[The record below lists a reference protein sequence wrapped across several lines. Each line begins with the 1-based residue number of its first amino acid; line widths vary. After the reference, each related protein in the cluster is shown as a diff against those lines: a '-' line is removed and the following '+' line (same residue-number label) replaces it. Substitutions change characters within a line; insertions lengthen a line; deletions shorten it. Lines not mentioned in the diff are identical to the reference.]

1 MSALY
6 QDLPFTSFPGSLDIF
21 TTWINILASDGP
33 LIAQYQAALQAG
45 NIVQANQIL
54 AQIPQGTQKIITA
67 TDLNKLTQAIQ
78 AIERFYKTDVK
89 PYIQSQQESW
99 LNIINQFSYEGV
111 WSNGTSYVTNNI
123 VSYTTGGLTL
133 LFIATSVPPIGT
145 APTNTQYWRLL
156 TIQGQP
162 GTSGDGLSY
171 RQEWNG
177 TVQYNVNDSVT
188 YDGILWMALRVNRNI
203 QPGTDSSYWKNV
215 MSLEATTYPIQDTE
229 PTNLQVGGLWFNT
242 SNNPTKY
249 YYLESLTNP
258 AEANEIV
265 YGQEAYDSLGNLIV
279 GTLPVPASLAVTTN
293 PDKMDYI
300 PGELFDPT
308 GMVVTV
314 TYTDGSKSVVTGYK
328 YSPTGPLGAGADTII
343 IQYSE
348 FGVTVQTTLSINIIT
363 IDPILNNNSWAVI
376 RAISDDGK
384 GENYWSVGDTKTI
397 TINGAAGNT
406 TFSNLSV
413 DAFILGFNHNS
424 SREGANRIHF
434 KIGKIGGTQVG
445 LVDGNYSNYTSTT
458 GAFTM
463 NTSNT
468 NSGGWNNSHMRKT
481 VLGSNSASATSPT
494 ANTLLAALPA
504 DLRAVMKPA
513 TKYSDNTGGGSDT
526 ASYVTSTT
534 DLLPLLSEF
543 EYHGARSY
551 ANSAEKNYQA
561 QYDYYRAGNSKVHY
575 KHNATGKAA
584 LVWCR
589 SVCSSDS
596 NTFCRVNTDG
606 GAANDGASD
615 SWALA
620 PCFFV

>member
-6 QDLPFTSFPGSLDIF
+6 QDLPFTSFPGTLDTF

-45 NIVQANQIL
+45 NIAQANQIL

-78 AIERFYKTDVK
+78 AVERFYKTDVK

-133 LFIATSVPPIGT
+133 LFIATSIPPIGT

-162 GTSGDGLSY
+162 GTSGNGLSY

-300 PGELFDPT
+300 SGELFDPT

-328 YSPTGPLGAGADTII
+328 YSPTGPLDAGADTII

-363 IDPILNNNSWAVI
+363 IDPILNNNSWALI
-376 RAISDDGK
+376 RAISDGGK

-397 TINGAAGNT
+397 TINGKVGNF
-406 TFSNLSV
+406 TFSNLSINV
-413 DAFILGFNHNS
+413 FILGFNHNA
-424 SREGANRIHF
+424 SREGSNRIHF
-434 KIGKIGGTQVG
+434 KIGKIGGIQVG
-445 LVDGNYSNYTSTT
+445 LCDNIYGNRVSST
-458 GAFTM
+458 GYFSM
-463 NTSNT
+463 NEGTT
-468 NSGGWNNSHMRKT
+468 NSNGWGLSFMRE
-481 VLGSNSASATSPT
+481 
-494 ANTLLAALPA
+494 TLLGNSGTPNSPPTNALMTALSA
-504 DLRAVMKPA
+504 DLRAVMKGV
-513 TKYSDNTGGGSDT
+513 TKYSDNTGGGSDE
-526 ASYVTSTT
+526 ASYVTATT
-534 DLLPLLSEF
+534 DYLFLLSEF
-543 EYHGARSY
+543 EYHGARTY
-551 ANSAEKNYQA
+551 ANSAEQNYQK
-561 QYDYYRAGNSKVHY
+561 QYDYYKAGNSKVHY
-575 KHNATGKAA
+575 NHNATGSA
-584 LVWCR
+584 VRVFCR
-589 SVCSSDS
+589 SVYSRSTF
-596 NTFCRVNTDG
+596 TFCCVYTDG
-606 GAANDGASD
+606 TANIGDANYSYGI
-615 SWALA
+615 A
-620 PCFFV
+620 PCFCV

>member
-6 QDLPFTSFPGSLDIF
+6 QDLPFTSFPGTLDTF
-21 TTWINILASDGP
+21 TTWINILASDGL

-45 NIVQANQIL
+45 NITQANQIL

-78 AIERFYKTDVK
+78 AVERFYKTDVK

-133 LFIATSVPPIGT
+133 LFIATSIPPIGT

-162 GTSGDGLSY
+162 GTSGNGLSY

-215 MSLEATTYPIQDTE
+215 MKLEATTYPIQDTE

-300 PGELFDPT
+300 SGELFDPT

-363 IDPILNNNSWAVI
+363 IDPILNNNSWALI

-384 GENYWSVGDTKTI
+384 GENYWSVGDTKVI
-397 TINGAAGNT
+397 TINGAVGNT

-434 KIGKIGGTQVG
+434 KIGKISGVHIA
-445 LVDGNYSNYTSTT
+445 LCDSNYGGS
-458 GAFTM
+458 GSSASYFQM
-463 NTSNT
+463 NASNI
-468 NSGGWNNSHMRKT
+468 NSGGWNGSSMRKT
-481 VLGSNSASATSPT
+481 LLGNSGTPNSPPTNALMT
-494 ANTLLAALPA
+494 ALSA
-504 DLRAVMKPA
+504 DLRAVMKGV
-513 TKYSDNTGGGSDT
+513 TKYSDNTGGGSGHG
-526 ASYVTSTT
+526 SYVTPTT
-534 DLLPLLSEF
+534 DYLFLLSEF
-543 EYHGARSY
+543 EYHGARTY
-551 ANSAEKNYQA
+551 ANSVEQDYQK
-561 QYDYYRAGNSKVHY
+561 QYDYYKAGNSKIHY
-575 KHNATGKAA
+575 KYNATGTAVVA
-584 LVWCR
+584 WCR
-589 SVCSSDS
+589 SVYSGNSSS
-596 NTFCRVNTDG
+596 FCRVSADG
-606 GAANDGASD
+606 SASASAAYD
-615 SWALA
+615 SYGIA
-620 PCFFV
+620 PCFCV

>member
-6 QDLPFTSFPGSLDIF
+6 QDLPFTSFPGTLDTF
-21 TTWINILASDGP
+21 TTWINILASDGL
-33 LIAQYQAALQAG
+33 LIAQYQTALQAG
-45 NIVQANQIL
+45 NIAQANQIL

-78 AIERFYKTDVK
+78 AVERFYKTDVK

-133 LFIATSVPPIGT
+133 LFIATSIPPIGT

-162 GTSGDGLSY
+162 GESGDGLSY
-171 RQEWNG
+171 RQEWNNA
-177 TVQYNVNDSVT
+177 VQYNVNDSVT

-203 QPGTDSSYWKNV
+203 QPGTDSSYWQNV
-215 MSLEATTYPIQDTE
+215 MKLEAATYPIQDTE

-258 AEANEIV
+258 AAANEIV

-300 PGELFDPT
+300 SGELFDPT

-363 IDPILNNNSWAVI
+363 IDPILNNNSWALI

-397 TINGAAGNT
+397 TINGAVGIT

-434 KIGKIGGTQVG
+434 KIGKISGVHIA
-445 LVDGNYSNYTSTT
+445 LCDSNYGGS
-458 GAFTM
+458 GPSASYFQM
-463 NTSNT
+463 NASNT
-468 NSGGWNNSHMRKT
+468 NSGGWNGSSMRKT
-481 VLGSNSASATSPT
+481 LLGNSGTPNSPPTNALMT
-494 ANTLLAALPA
+494 ALSA
-504 DLRAVMKPA
+504 DLRAVMKGV
-513 TKYSDNTGGGSDT
+513 TKYSDNTGGGSGHG
-526 ASYVTSTT
+526 SYVTPTT
-534 DLLPLLSEF
+534 DYLFLLSEF
-543 EYHGARSY
+543 EYHGARTY
-551 ANSAEKNYQA
+551 ANSVEQNYQK
-561 QYDYYRAGNSKVHY
+561 QYDYYKAGNSKIHY
-575 KHNATGKAA
+575 KHNATGTAVVA
-584 LVWCR
+584 WCR
-589 SVCSSDS
+589 SVYSSNS
-596 NTFCRVNTDG
+596 SSFCRVSADG
-606 GAANDGASD
+606 SASASAAYD
-615 SWALA
+615 SYGIA
-620 PCFFV
+620 PCFCV

>member
-1 MSALY
+1 MSTLY
-6 QDLPFTSFPGSLDIF
+6 QDLPFTSFPGSLDTF
-21 TTWINILASDGP
+21 TTWINILASDGL
-33 LIAQYQAALQAG
+33 LITQYQAALQAG
-45 NIVQANQIL
+45 NTAQANQIL
-54 AQIPQGTQKIITA
+54 TQIPQGTQKIITA

-78 AIERFYKTDVK
+78 AVERFYKTDVE
-89 PYIQSQQESW
+89 PYIQSRQEGW
-99 LNIINQFSYEGV
+99 LNIINQFSYKGV

-133 LFIATSVPPIGT
+133 LFIATSNPPIGT

-162 GTSGDGLSY
+162 GVSGDGLSY
-171 RQEWNG
+171 RQEWNNA
-177 TVQYNVNDSVT
+177 VQYNVNDSVT

-215 MSLEATTYPIQDTE
+215 MSLEATSYPIQDTE

-300 PGELFDPT
+300 PSELFDPT

-363 IDPILNNNSWAVI
+363 IDPILNNNSWALI

-384 GENYWSVGDTKTI
+384 GENYWSVGDTKVI
-397 TINGAAGNT
+397 TINGKVGNF
-406 TFSNLSV
+406 TFSNLSINV
-413 DAFILGFNHNS
+413 FILGFNHNA
-424 SREGANRIHF
+424 SREGSNRIHF

-445 LVDGNYSNYTSTT
+445 LCDDIYGNMVSSAGYFSMNE
-458 GAFTM
+458 GA
-463 NTSNT
+463 T
-468 NSGGWNNSHMRKT
+468 NSNGWRLSIMRE
-481 VLGSNSASATSPT
+481 
-494 ANTLLAALPA
+494 TLLGNSGTPNSPPTNALMTALSA
-504 DLRAVMKPA
+504 DLRAVMKGV
-513 TKYSDNTGGGSDT
+513 TKYSDNTGGGSDE
-526 ASYVTSTT
+526 ASYVTATT
-534 DLLPLLSEF
+534 DYLFLLSEF
-543 EYHGARSY
+543 EYHGARTY
-551 ANSAEKNYQA
+551 ANSAEQNYQK
-561 QYDYYRAGNSKVHY
+561 QYDYYKAGNSKVHY
-575 KHNATGKAA
+575 NHNATGSA
-584 LVWCR
+584 VRVFCR
-589 SVCSSDS
+589 SVYSRSTY
-596 NTFCRVNTDG
+596 TFCCVYTDG
-606 GAANDGASD
+606 TANIGDANYSYGI
-615 SWALA
+615 A
-620 PCFFV
+620 PCFCV